1 MRITRIL
8 IIDDLA
14 TSRNLLRKMLTV
26 DANLE
31 IVGSV
36 SDCKIALSKI
46 PQVNPDIVMLDVNMP
61 NTDVIQTLL
70 EIRKTHPAL
79 PVLML
84 CMQKHNKNAAK
95 VLEAL
100 AAGANDFIPRS
111 DKVTAETEA
120 RELFRKQL
128 FQKLKPFCRGPFKK
142 KSSEDI
148 ETTDPEPSASVKRNV
163 TTEVKAKF
171 HENPASPYKKKEVG
185 TDRIDILAIG
195 VSTGGPQALDKILP
209 LLSANFP
216 IPIVIVQHM
225 PSDFT
230 SLLAERLNTRSSIEI
245 KEGQKGDVL
254 RPGQA
259 YLAAGGKHMVIQPSG
274 NGFQINTHM
283 GPPENS
289 CRPAVDVLFRSI
301 ADCYGNNT
309 LAVILT
315 GMGQDG
321 LRGCEAIRESGGT
334 IFIQDENSSVVWGM
348 PGSLARAGL
357 ANKVLPLDTMA
368 TAVEKRVW
376 QGRSTHSSTPYY
388 KNQQS
393 IAT

>member
-8 IIDDLA
+8 IIDDQA
-14 TSRNLLRKMLTV
+14 TNRNMLRKMLSV
-26 DANLE
+26 YANLE

-36 SDCKIALSKI
+36 SDCRIALSKI
-46 PQVNPDIVMLDVNMP
+46 PQVNPDLIMLDVNMP
-61 NTDVIQTLL
+61 DSDVIQTLL
-70 EIRKTHPAL
+70 EIRKTHPDL

-100 AAGANDFIPRS
+100 AAGANDYVPRS
-111 DKVTAETEA
+111 EKLPAESEA
-120 RELFRKQL
+120 REQFRKQL
-128 FQKLKPFCRGPFKK
+128 LQKLKPFCRGPFKQ
-142 KSSEDI
+142 KSIEQNNPEYLASTSENVVEVEI
-148 ETTDPEPSASVKRNV
+148 KSHETQATCKEKETDQIN
-163 TTEVKAKF
+163 
-171 HENPASPYKKKEVG
+171 
-185 TDRIDILAIG
+185 ILAIG

-230 SLLAERLNTRSSIEI
+230 NLLAKRLNSRSSIGVT
-245 KEGQKGDVL
+245 EGQKGDIL
-254 RPGQA
+254 RPRHA
-259 YLAAGGKHMVIQPSG
+259 WLAPGGMHMVIQPAK
-274 NGFQINTHM
+274 NGFQLNTHM

-289 CRPAVDVLFRSI
+289 CRPAVDVLFRSV
-301 ADCYGNNT
+301 ANLYGSHT

-334 IFIQDENSSVVWGM
+334 IFIQDESSSVVWGM

-357 ANKVLPLDTMA
+357 ADKVLSLDRMA
-368 TAVEKRVW
+368 IAVEKRVW
-376 QGRSTHSSTPYY
+376 QGRLNPSSTHYH

>member
-8 IIDDLA
+8 IVDDQA
-14 TSRNLLRKMLTV
+14 TNRNLLRKMLSV
-26 DANLE
+26 YANLK

-36 SDCKIALSKI
+36 SDCRIALSKI
-46 PQVNPDIVMLDVNMP
+46 PQVNPDIIMLDVNMP
-61 NTDVIQTLL
+61 DTDVIQTLL
-70 EIRKTHPAL
+70 EIRKTHPDL

-84 CMQKHNKNAAK
+84 CLQTHNKNAAK

-100 AAGANDFIPRS
+100 AAGANDYIPRS
-111 DKVTAETEA
+111 EKLAAESGA
-120 RELFRKQL
+120 KELFCKQL
-128 FQKLKPFCRGPFKK
+128 LQKIKPFCRGPFRQ
-142 KSSEDI
+142 KSSETLE
-148 ETTDPEPSASVKRNV
+148 ETNPEPVASKS
-163 TTEVKAKF
+163 TLETAIKS
-171 HENPASPYKKKEVG
+171 HETQAISKEDEA
-185 TDRIDILAIG
+185 DRVEILAIG

-209 LLSANFP
+209 LLSASFP
-216 IPIVIVQHM
+216 VPIVIVQHM

-230 SLLAERLNTRSSIEI
+230 NLLAKRLNARSSIEV

-254 RPGQA
+254 RPGQV
-259 YLAAGGKHMVIQPSG
+259 YLAAGGMHMVIQPG
-274 NGFQINTHM
+274 KNGFQINTHM

-289 CRPAVDVLFRSI
+289 CRPAVDVLFRSV
-301 ADCYGNNT
+301 ADLYGSRT
-309 LAVILT
+309 LSVILT

-334 IFIQDENSSVVWGM
+334 VYIQDENSSVVWGM

-357 ANKVLPLDTMA
+357 ANKVLPLDKIA
-368 TAVEKRVW
+368 IAVEKRVW
-376 QGRSTHSSTPYY
+376 QGRLKPSSTHYH

>member
-26 DANLE
+26 DASLE

-36 SDCKIALSKI
+36 SDCKIALTKI

-61 NTDVIQTLL
+61 DTDVIQTLL

-84 CMQKHNKNAAK
+84 CMQKHNKDAAK

-111 DKVTAETEA
+111 DKVTAESEA
-120 RELFRKQL
+120 REQFRKQL

-142 KSSEDI
+142 KSSDTI
-148 ETTDPEPSASVKRNV
+148 EENNPEPLAPVRQNAIK
-163 TTEVKAKF
+163 VKAKPD
-171 HENPASPYKKKEVG
+171 ETPVTSYKKKEVG
-185 TDRIDILAIG
+185 TDRIDILVIG

-209 LLSANFP
+209 LLHASFP

-230 SLLAERLNTRSSIEI
+230 NLLAKRLDTRSLIEI

-259 YLAAGGKHMVIQPSG
+259 YLAAGGMHMVVQPGG

-289 CRPAVDVLFRSI
+289 CRPAVDVLFRSV
-301 ADCYGNNT
+301 AECYGKNT

-321 LRGCEAIRESGGT
+321 LRGCEAVRESGGT

-376 QGRSTHSSTPYY
+376 QGRSTPPSTLYN